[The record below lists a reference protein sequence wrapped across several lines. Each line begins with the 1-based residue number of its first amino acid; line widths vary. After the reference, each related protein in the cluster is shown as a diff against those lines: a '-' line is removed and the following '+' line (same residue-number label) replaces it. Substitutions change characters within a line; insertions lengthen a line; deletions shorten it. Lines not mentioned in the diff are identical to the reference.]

1 MGDEEI
7 EILDWRDDFL
17 AAHVDENNATLPVPI
32 VNVVDKSTDDDSAV
46 YTGGLGDET
55 RRRDQAMDTR
65 FIRYAEYLAQV
76 HRNVFLCGKHS
87 CL

>member
-17 AAHVDENNATLPVPI
+17 AAYVDENNATLPVPI

-46 YTGGLGDET
+46 YTRGLGDEN
-55 RRRDQAMDTR
+55 QAMDTR

-87 CL
+87 YL